1 MTFVKATYGVY
12 VDWNNDDDFDDSGED
27 LSTLFSSANI
37 QRGFN
42 DSLSR
47 MVAVGRATTRFN
59 NEDKSLSPPLEA
71 DVLPRRPMKLE
82 MTYDSTTKA
91 LFTGFTDSIEADPG
105 ERGGRMVTIENL
117 DAVAK
122 LDQDKGPIALLTDT
136 RADAVIAAAVSATFT
151 PASTDYDAGINLF
164 PFSSDRWEYDLVSG
178 MKGGSAR
185 YIQQARAS
193 DKILAACAADWGYF
207 FISKT
212 GVPTFR
218 NRHATSLDTSTELT
232 LSNTMGAM
240 NYRKSTAPIYNVVEV
255 TCYPRSIGEVFEVLS
270 QLDQYA
276 APMIE
281 ASGTV
286 EFELW
291 FKDPS
296 NQGLGIGGKDVVTP
310 VATTDFA
317 CTSDEA
323 GEGDDE
329 TGNVTVSDISKF
341 GDHVKIELTNAVA
354 RPVYVQLLR
363 VRGLAVRTAEP
374 ITISAEDATSIADY
388 GRRLLPIN
396 APLMGSAIHAQNL
409 CDWLLSY
416 YKDPQD
422 EVRAVQFWAN
432 NSATLLEAARDL
444 ELLDRVVVT
453 ETQTG
458 LSDYAGYITHI
469 THDIQP
475 GGIHSVTLDL
485 ATAFSYA
492 ADPFTL
498 DTSKLD
504 GPDVLVY

>member
-12 VDWNNDDDFDDSGED
+12 VDWNDDGDYGDSGED
-27 LSTLFSSANI
+27 LSTPFSSATI
-37 QRGFN
+37 KRGFN
-42 DSLSR
+42 DSLAR
-47 MVAVGRATTRFN
+47 MTAVGRATTRFN

-71 DVLPRRPMKLE
+71 TVLPRRPMKLE
-82 MTYDSTTKA
+82 MTYGGSTVA
-91 LFTGFTDSIEADPG
+91 LFTGFTDAIDADAG
-105 ERGGRMVTIENL
+105 TRGGRMVTIENL
-117 DAVAK
+117 DSVAL

-136 RADAVIAAAVSATFT
+136 TADAVITAAVAATFT
-151 PASTDYDAGINLF
+151 PASTDYDAGINTF
-164 PFSSDRWEYDLVSG
+164 PFSSDRWDYDLVSG
-178 MKGGSAR
+178 SQVGGTS
-185 YIQQARAS
+185 YIKKERAS
-193 DKILAACAADWGYF
+193 DKILAACAADWGHF

-218 NRHATSLDTSTELT
+218 NRHATQLDTSTELT
-232 LSNTMGAM
+232 LTNTMGAM
-240 NYRKSTAPIYNVVEV
+240 NYRKSAAPIYNVIEV
-255 TCYPRSIGEVFEVLS
+255 TCYPRSIGEVYEVLS
-270 QLDQYA
+270 QLDQHA

-281 ASGTV
+281 ESGTV
-286 EFELW
+286 TFELW

-296 NQGLGIGGKDVVTP
+296 NKGLSIGGKDVVTP
-310 VATTDFA
+310 VATTDFT

-329 TGNVTVSDISKF
+329 TGNVTVSDCSKY
-341 GDHVKIELTNAVA
+341 GDHVKIELTNAA
-354 RPVYVQLLR
+354 AYPVYVQLLR
-363 VRGLAVRTAEP
+363 VRGYAVRTAEP
-374 ITISAEDATSIADY
+374 ITVSTEDATSIDDY
-388 GRRLLPIN
+388 GRRLLPID
-396 APLMGSAIHAQNL
+396 APLMGSAVHAQNL

-432 NSATLLEAARDL
+432 NSAALLEAARDL
-444 ELLDRVVVT
+444 ELLDRVVIT

-458 LSDYAGYITHI
+458 LSSYAGYITSI
-469 THDIQP
+469 THDIWP

-485 ATAFSYA
+485 ATAFAYS